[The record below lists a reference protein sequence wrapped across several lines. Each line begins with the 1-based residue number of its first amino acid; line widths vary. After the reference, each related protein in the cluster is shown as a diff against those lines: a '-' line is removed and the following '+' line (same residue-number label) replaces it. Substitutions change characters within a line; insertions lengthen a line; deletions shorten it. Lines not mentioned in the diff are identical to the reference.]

1 MIWCRYRYVWHISS
15 ETTLGKPE
23 AVAGSNAGHRSGGER
38 QCYWKPQALSAISQG
53 RQLNQPWYIGWA
65 HHGAGI
71 FSWPSQ
77 SHFLYNMQSTW
88 QLSGRRTTW
97 RFCGVILRGRGSAW
111 RCLWLL
117 FVCLI
122 FSWQSTL
129 SYALHGRRNI
139 WWTSSSILC
148 GRSSLWWTS
157 TSIFRGSCSIWWTSI
172 SIFRGRR
179 SSWGTSSSI
188 FRGSHS
194 IWWTSSSI
202 FRGRRNIW
210 WASSSIV
217 RGKGNIWWTSS
228 SFFRGRR
235 DIWTTSRSIF
245 CGRRSI
251 WWTSRSMFCGG
262 RKESEAPGCQTCG
275 ETLNRNVGFQR
286 YLQFLA
292 TASQKT

>member
-139 WWTSSSILC
+139 WWTSSSIL
-148 GRSSLWWTS
+148 
-157 TSIFRGSCSIWWTSI
+157 RGSQQSLVN
-172 SIFRGRR
+172 FYFDF
-179 SSWGTSSSI
+179 SWQ
-188 FRGSHS
+188 
-194 IWWTSSSI
+194 
-202 FRGRRNIW
+202 
-210 WASSSIV
+210 A
-217 RGKGNIWWTSS
+217 
-228 SFFRGRR
+228 
-235 DIWTTSRSIF
+235 
-245 CGRRSI
+245 
-251 WWTSRSMFCGG
+251 
-262 RKESEAPGCQTCG
+262 Q
-275 ETLNRNVGFQR
+275 
-286 YLQFLA
+286 YLVNFYFDFSWQA
-292 TASQKT
+292 Q